1 MTEPDQLNVLITG
14 MGYAGTRFLNAL
26 RTLDGADEAAGTG
39 LRLAYHARHR
49 TREDIPYYASVK
61 EALADFRPDLVIV
74 AVTDSAHAE
83 ILTALDGYEG
93 FVLAEKPLTSRH
105 DDLHAV
111 RHALRRTSGFALD
124 LVERY
129 SDATTALRDY
139 VRGHQLRLVRAHAT
153 WGKDRINDHRPTVGV
168 TSEVI
173 HSLDLL
179 RWIAPGDHTVE
190 PTGVLGVTSDFS
202 ISGPDVLDS
211 VAMTATLGGAPV
223 TVYSS
228 FTNITRQRTVDCTF
242 LAPDGG
248 LIYASAVYD
257 TPAWDA
263 DRLRVWRRV
272 PGGEETLCEVDTRGD
287 EVPAELRTI
296 VKLRRLVADVL
307 CFVRGG
313 RDPRV
318 AFAGLEESVRLQHLL
333 NDIEDA
339 ARTTGPARYFPGGRT
354 VAAEADWERLG

>member
-1 MTEPDQLNVLITG
+1 VTKPDKLNVLIAG
-14 MGYAGTRFLNAL
+14 MGYAGSRFLCAL
-26 RTLDGADEAAGTG
+26 RTLDGAAGHGTT
-39 LRLAYHARHR
+39 LDIAYHARHR
-49 TREDIPYYASVK
+49 TREDIPYYATVR
-61 EALADFRPDLVIV
+61 EALTHFRPDLVIV

-83 ILTALDGYEG
+83 VLTALDGYRG

-105 DDLHAV
+105 DDLDAV
-111 RHALRRTSGFALD
+111 ARALRHTSGFALD

-129 SDATTALRDY
+129 SDATTALREH
-139 VRGHQLRLVRAHAT
+139 VRRHALTLVRAHAT

-179 RWIAPGDHTVE
+179 RWIAPGGHAVL

-211 VAMTATLGGAPV
+211 VALTATLGGAPV

-242 LAPDGG
+242 RAPDGG
-248 LIYASAVYD
+248 LVYASAVFD
-257 TPAWDA
+257 TPVWDA
-263 DRLRVWRRV
+263 DHLRIWRRLQD
-272 PGGEETLCEVDTRGD
+272 GEETLCEVDTRDD
-287 EVPAELRTI
+287 EVPGELRAI

-307 CFVRGG
+307 RFVRDG
-313 RDPRV
+313 DEPQV
-318 AFAGLEESVRLQHLL
+318 AFAGLEESLALQRLL
-333 NDIEDA
+333 NDIEEA
-339 ARTTGPARYFPGGRT
+339 AEATGPARYFPDGRT
-354 VAAEADWERLG
+354 VATEVDWERLG